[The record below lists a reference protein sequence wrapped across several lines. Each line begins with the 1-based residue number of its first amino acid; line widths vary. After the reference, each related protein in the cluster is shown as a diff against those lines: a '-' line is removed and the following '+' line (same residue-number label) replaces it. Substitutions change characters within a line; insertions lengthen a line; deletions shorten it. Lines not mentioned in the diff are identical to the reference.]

1 MFSAYFIGTIWIIFC
16 QLENNHPDWFDDS
29 TATEDEHQI
38 KWNALKSNGKS
49 DPETVNLKYSNF
61 YDEYDIESLKDGKK
75 ELVGMYY
82 AFTTLSTVGFG
93 DYNPKS
99 NIERL
104 LVIIMM
110 CFGMTFFSQMIGKFS
125 ELYEQYQGIDAE
137 HSEDEELE
145 KFIGLINHFNDGKK
159 N

>member
-1 MFSAYFIGTIWIIFC
+1 
-16 QLENNHPDWFDDS
+16 
-29 TATEDEHQI
+29 
-38 KWNALKSNGKS
+38 
-49 DPETVNLKYSNF
+49 
-61 YDEYDIESLKDGKK
+61 
-75 ELVGMYY
+75 MYY

-125 ELYEQYQGIDAE
+125 ELYE
-137 HSEDEELE
+137 
-145 KFIGLINHFNDGKK
+145 
-159 N
+159 